1 MKLTIKGT
9 PNEIATNMDLLMDR
23 LEQLGKPLCEILA
36 SYCDP
41 YCSIVIT
48 QDEIKMIRSEIG
60 IQIR

>member
-1 MKLTIKGT
+1 MKLTIKGA

-41 YCSIVIT
+41 YWC
-48 QDEIKMIRSEIG
+48 EW
-60 IQIR
+60 